1 MENLFKLAIGTTGVV
16 ASEAVQQIGVPEV
29 NTAVGLISQLIIL
42 VATIISLFK
51 KKPQPVEINFETK
64 EEVKPKIKKNGTIQK
79 T

>member
-1 MENLFKLAIGTTGVV
+1 MEHLFKLAIGTTGVV
-16 ASEAVQQIGVPEV
+16 ATQVVQQTGLPEI
-29 NTAVGLISQLIIL
+29 NTAVGLLGQLIII

>member
-1 MENLFKLAIGTTGVV
+1 MESILKLTIGAVGVGATEV
-16 ASEAVQQIGVPEV
+16 VQTVTPDQVNGV
-29 NTAVGLISQLIIL
+29 VGLIGQIVIII
-42 VATIISLFK
+42 ATLISLFK

>member
-1 MENLFKLAIGTTGVV
+1 MENLLKLTIGTVGVGATQV
-16 ASEAVQQIGVPEV
+16 VQTVTPGQV
-29 NTAVGLISQLIIL
+29 NDVVGLLGQIVIII
-42 VATIISLFK
+42 ATLISLFK